1 MPKFEEL
8 EAHSSCHVHSPSTPV
23 TPGPS
28 NLIAKRYSILQRL
41 GRGSFGTVYLVQD
54 TRARDGEKLKV
65 LKEIPLGDLHPNETV
80 QASQEAQ
87 LLSQL
92 HHPAII
98 TFYSSFLHRD
108 SFCIITEYC
117 EDRDLDC
124 HLEEV
129 REAGQSL
136 PETQVTDWLIQLL
149 LGLHYI
155 HNRRILH
162 RDLKA
167 KNIFLKRNIVKIGD
181 FGVSCLLMGS
191 CDLATTFTGTPY
203 YMSPEVLNHHG
214 YDSKSDIW

>member
-1 MPKFEEL
+1 M
-8 EAHSSCHVHSPSTPV
+8 T
-23 TPGPS
+23 
-28 NLIAKRYSILQRL
+28 AKTS
-41 GRGSFGTVYLVQD
+41 
-54 TRARDGEKLKV
+54 KV
-65 LKEIPLGDLHPNETV
+65 LKEIPLGDLCPNEMV

-124 HLEEV
+124 QLEEV
-129 REAGQSL
+129 REAGQCL

-149 LGLHYI
+149 LGLHYM
-155 HNRRILH
+155 HNRRVLH

-167 KNIFLKRNIVKIGD
+167 KNIFLKRNIVKISD
-181 FGVSCLLMGS
+181 FGVSGLLMGS

-203 YMSPEVLNHHG
+203 YMSPEVLNHQG
-214 YDSKSDIW
+214 YDSKSDVW

>member
-1 MPKFEEL
+1 MRFDEKYMEPAERLHGPTTVRWMFFHLKDNL
-8 EAHSSCHVHSPSTPV
+8 GQQANVSSYKNNND
-23 TPGPS
+23 G
-28 NLIAKRYSILQRL
+28 IL
-41 GRGSFGTVYLVQD
+41 V
-54 TRARDGEKLKV
+54 KV
-65 LKEIPLGDLHPNETV
+65 LKEIPLGDLRPNETV

-124 HLEEV
+124 RLEEV

-136 PETQVTDWLIQLL
+136 PETQVTDWLIQML
-149 LGLHYI
+149 LGLHYM

-167 KNIFLKRNIVKIGD
+167 KNIFLKRNIVKIGE
-181 FGVSCLLMGS
+181 FHCSRGPWELCMFV
-191 CDLATTFTGTPY
+191 
-203 YMSPEVLNHHG
+203 
-214 YDSKSDIW
+214 

>member
-1 MPKFEEL
+1 PL
-8 EAHSSCHVHSPSTPV
+8 TPS
-23 TPGPS
+23 
-28 NLIAKRYSILQRL
+28 
-41 GRGSFGTVYLVQD
+41 
-54 TRARDGEKLKV
+54 KV
-65 LKEIPLGDLHPNETV
+65 LKEIPLGDLRPNETV

-149 LGLHYI
+149 LGLHYM
-155 HNRRILH
+155 HNRFILYLYFCQKCRVH
-162 RDLKA
+162 K
-167 KNIFLKRNIVKIGD
+167 G
-181 FGVSCLLMGS
+181 
-191 CDLATTFTGTPY
+191 
-203 YMSPEVLNHHG
+203 EV
-214 YDSKSDIW
+214 